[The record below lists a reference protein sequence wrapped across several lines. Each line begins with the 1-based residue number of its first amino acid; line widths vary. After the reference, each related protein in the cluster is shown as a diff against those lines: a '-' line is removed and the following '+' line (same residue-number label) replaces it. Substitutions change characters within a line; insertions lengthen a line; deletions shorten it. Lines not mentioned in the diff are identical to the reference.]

1 MLNLGVFK
9 KRDER
14 AEAGGADMMNEG
26 TIGGETCG
34 ECKFLRYF
42 IAFGIKIDTIQGLN
56 AL

>member
-42 IAFGIKIDTIQGLN
+42 IAFGIKIDTIQGLD